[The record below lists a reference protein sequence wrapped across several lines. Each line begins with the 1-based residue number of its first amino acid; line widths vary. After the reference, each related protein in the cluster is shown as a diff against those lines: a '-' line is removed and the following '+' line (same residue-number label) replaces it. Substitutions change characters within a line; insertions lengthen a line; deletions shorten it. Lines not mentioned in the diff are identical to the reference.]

1 MRSHNRV
8 MIAGAFVLGA
18 MLVATAIARGQSA
31 ARSYESPTHSLPA
44 DVQYDV
50 DLAFLLLNGDVST
63 ARLPQVLIGGGVI
76 PTDGKTP
83 LQELS
88 GKVETI
94 PPFKAFDQLYYFG
107 MNTVGSWALNTS
119 DGIILFDTLN
129 NTEEAQRIIEG
140 GMKTMGL
147 DPTRIKYIVIMH
159 GHADHFGG
167 AKYLQDKY
175 HPRVLMGAADWD
187 MVARP
192 PRPNGRGQTI
202 LPPTRDMDVT
212 DSQKLTLGGQTVTLY
227 LTPGHTPATISAII
241 PVTDE
246 GRPHVLAFWGGTG
259 FPGPLDPT
267 PTAGGLKVY
276 QQQLFRYAKIGI
288 DAKVDGLIANHAV
301 ADGTPQKALVMRSRK
316 KGDPNPYIF
325 GQSTFIRVMGSFI
338 SAVHAAVVTR
348 EQATPRTS
356 RP

>member
-1 MRSHNRV
+1 
-8 MIAGAFVLGA
+8 
-18 MLVATAIARGQSA
+18 
-31 ARSYESPTHSLPA
+31 
-44 DVQYDV
+44 
-50 DLAFLLLNGDVST
+50 
-63 ARLPQVLIGGGVI
+63 
-76 PTDGKTP
+76 
-83 LQELS
+83 
-88 GKVETI
+88 
-94 PPFKAFDQLYYFG
+94 
-107 MNTVGSWALNTS
+107 
-119 DGIILFDTLN
+119 
-129 NTEEAQRIIEG
+129 
-140 GMKTMGL
+140 
-147 DPTRIKYIVIMH
+147 
-159 GHADHFGG
+159 
-167 AKYLQDKY
+167 
-175 HPRVLMGAADWD
+175 MGAADWD

-202 LPPTRDMDVT
+202 LPPTRDMEVT

-348 EQATPRTS
+348 EQATPKDQPAVRSPASSRMIHVSRLSGEGVAMPGFRSLKPRVYAFALVVGLALLLPRAGRAQNLSFGSINGTVTDTSGGALPGVTVTASSPALQVGQLTATTDGEGKYQVVDLPRGTYEVRFELQGFQPLIRKDVQLTAGFVARIDASLSIGALSEAIPSPAPARSSTS
-356 RP
+356 RRRAVARP

>member
-1 MRSHNRV
+1 MRSKHVVIVGGACLIGAV
-8 MIAGAFVLGA
+8 MVVGA
-18 MLVATAIARGQSA
+18 ARGQTA
-31 ARSYESPTHSLPA
+31 TKGYDAPTHSLPP
-44 DVQYDV
+44 DVQYNV
-50 DLAFLLLNGDVST
+50 DLAFLLLNGDLSKD
-63 ARLPQVLIGGGVI
+63 RLPQVLVGGGVI

-107 MNTVGSWALNTS
+107 MNTVGSWALNTT

-140 GMKTMGL
+140 GMKTVGL
-147 DPTRIKYIVIMH
+147 DPARIKYIVIMH

-175 HPRVLMGAADWD
+175 HPRVLMGAAAWD
-187 MVARP
+187 MIAR
-192 PRPNGRGQTI
+192 PRPNGRGQQ
-202 LPPTRDMDVT
+202 PVAAPTHDMDIT
-212 DSQKLTLGGQTVTLY
+212 DGQRLTLGGQTVTLY
-227 LTPGHTPATISAII
+227 LTPGHTPATVSAII

-259 FPGPLDPT
+259 FPGSLDAPPT
-267 PTAGGLKVY
+267 PAGLRIY
-276 QQQLFRYAKIGI
+276 QEQLFRYAKIGI

-301 ADGTPQKALVMRSRK
+301 ADGTPQKAVIMRNRK
-316 KGDPNPYIF
+316 KGEPNPYIF
-325 GQSTFIRVMGSFI
+325 GQSTFVRVMGSFI
-338 SAVHAAVVTR
+338 SAVHAAIVSR
-348 EQATPRTS
+348 EAKANR
-356 RP
+356 

>member
-1 MRSHNRV
+1 MRSKHRL
-8 MIAGAFVLGA
+8 MIGVGCLLGA
-18 MLVATAIARGQSA
+18 ATIAAGVARGQGA
-31 ARSYESPTHSLPA
+31 ARSYDPPTRSLPA
-44 DVQYDV
+44 DVQYNV
-50 DLAFLLLNGDVST
+50 DLAFLLLNGDVSKD
-63 ARLPQVLIGGGVI
+63 RLPQVLIGGGVI

-140 GMKTMGL
+140 GMKTVGL
-147 DPTRIKYIVIMH
+147 DPARIKYIVITH

-192 PRPNGRGQTI
+192 RPNGRGLQPVAT
-202 LPPTRDMDVT
+202 PARDMDIA
-212 DSQKLTLGGQTVTLY
+212 DGQKLTLGGQTVTLY
-227 LTPGHTPATISAII
+227 LTPGHTPGTVSGII

-259 FPGPLDPT
+259 FPASLDPT

-276 QQQLFRYAKIGI
+276 QEQLFRYAKIGI
-288 DAKVDGLIANHAV
+288 DARVDGLIANHAV
-301 ADGTPQKALVMRSRK
+301 ADGTPQKALIIRNRK

-338 SAVHAAVVTR
+338 SAVQAAKVSR
-348 EQATPRTS
+348 EIKGS
-356 RP
+356 R

>member
-1 MRSHNRV
+1 
-8 MIAGAFVLGA
+8 
-18 MLVATAIARGQSA
+18 
-31 ARSYESPTHSLPA
+31 
-44 DVQYDV
+44 
-50 DLAFLLLNGDVST
+50 
-63 ARLPQVLIGGGVI
+63 
-76 PTDGKTP
+76 
-83 LQELS
+83 
-88 GKVETI
+88 
-94 PPFKAFDQLYYFG
+94 
-107 MNTVGSWALNTS
+107 
-119 DGIILFDTLN
+119 
-129 NTEEAQRIIEG
+129 
-140 GMKTMGL
+140 
-147 DPTRIKYIVIMH
+147 MH

-212 DSQKLTLGGQTVTLY
+212 DGQKLTLGGQTVTLY

-276 QQQLFRYAKIGI
+276 QQQLCRYAKIGI

-301 ADGTPQKALVMRSRK
+301 ADGTPQKALVMRGRK
-316 KGDPNPYIF
+316 KGDQPGHLRPEHLHSSDGIVHL
-325 GQSTFIRVMGSFI
+325 R
-338 SAVHAAVVTR
+338 SACGRGDARGDPKNQPAETCVV
-348 EQATPRTS
+348 AYDS
-356 RP
+356 RFRYLGK